1 MTREE
6 RSRLREGVV
15 ARLGRERTA
24 LRYVDAESGLALAE
38 RVGDMRGADV
48 HSVELQPAELIDRA
62 TEMER
67 EPAARPKASVTEQQ
81 AIAFQIAAEVG
92 EGRPGDVIGNPALQV
107 EAAHV
112 GERRQVHVHEE
123 IASQRRGLGHWAWQL
138 EGRVSAHIRDEGVV
152 RAPQRSPRLWIRLGR
167 WPRRKDLVA
176 VAFIDG
182 EAFED
187 RGQVRTIG

>member
-1 MTREE
+1 
-6 RSRLREGVV
+6 
-15 ARLGRERTA
+15 
-24 LRYVDAESGLALAE
+24 
-38 RVGDMRGADV
+38 MRGADV

-81 AIAFQIAAEVG
+81 AIAFEIAAEVG

-138 EGRVSAHIRDEGVV
+138 KWRRCAHVRLPGGPAPPPPPKSWPMTFVTPTRIVVAETIPVVSVVPPTVTWPFTLRSESFTSVSVVLTIRVLVPTSTISDVV
-152 RAPQRSPRLWIRLGR
+152 A
-167 WPRRKDLVA
+167 
-176 VAFIDG
+176 G
-182 EAFED
+182 EAE
-187 RGQVRTIG
+187 V